1 MSLGDSLDKALL
13 ESAIPSLRKVH
24 STAINEVSR
33 DKLVVA
39 TFGMASAVYSK
50 STLAASAQLISTLT
64 FSSKLSVNTR
74 FCKGTP
80 NPKNLEYRLTNTLQR
95 RREEDK

>member
-1 MSLGDSLDKALL
+1 MSFEDNVDKSLLQTVIL
-13 ESAIPSLRKVH
+13 SLRKVYLKIMREI
-24 STAINEVSR
+24 SSN
-33 DKLVVA
+33 KLRIQ

-50 STLAASAQLISTLT
+50 LTFAAVAQFISTLT
-64 FSSKLSVNTR
+64 FSSALSVNTR

-80 NPKNLEYRLTNTLQR
+80 NPKNLEYRLIKQR